1 MSTTPDHDLSD
12 WTPARERRF
21 WRLVARLAASLPFA
35 RDLLAG
41 YYCALDRQTPGH
53 VRAVLLGALGYFV
66 LPFDAIPDVI
76 VGLGF
81 TDDASVLAAV
91 VATVGRHIRQDHRDR
106 AEAKLD
112 ELRG

>member
-1 MSTTPDHDLSD
+1 MSTLRDYDLVE

-21 WRLVARLAASLPFA
+21 WGLLARLAASLPLA
-35 RDLLAG
+35 GELLAG
-41 YYCALDRQTPGH
+41 YYCAIDRATPGH
-53 VRAVLLGALGYFV
+53 VRALLLGALGYFV

-76 VGLGF
+76 IGFGF

-91 VATVGRHIRQDHRDR
+91 IATVGRHIHPLHRSR
-106 AEAKLD
+106 AKAKLD